1 MRKRTIIAITIAF
14 TLTFGLSALW
24 SAQTNVRDGDTDAN
38 IIEAGGS
45 PTGKSAEKKGGN
57 RVASI
62 FKAPFRAIG
71 KLFGRGKEDGKLQRL
86 TEKDVA
92 KFESAGM
99 TRVDD
104 ASAAKKEKSG
114 ITAAGE
120 AKDHLARGRALLSEG
135 RLNEAIAELSL
146 ASSLDPRLSEANSL
160 LGVAF
165 ERKGMPERA
174 RESYDRAVRAQPEDA
189 QALNNLGF
197 SLYLNG
203 NYRAAVDRLKRA
215 ARLAPNDSRIL
226 NNLALAQCRL
236 GKYDDAF
243 KSFARA
249 GGEVSG
255 HLNTA
260 TMLERAGRDT
270 DAIEH
275 YEAARRLDQNNS
287 VALRRLADLYQR
299 VGRYNEAQATRVA
312 LAARADGV
320 NGGQWP
326 AVGGQ

>member
-1 MRKRTIIAITIAF
+1 MRKRTIIAIAIAF
-14 TLTFGLSALW
+14 TLTFGITALW
-24 SAQTNVRDGDTDAN
+24 SAETNVLDGDTDAN
-38 IIEAGGS
+38 IIDAGGS
-45 PTGKSAEKKGGN
+45 PTGKSNEKKKGGN

-71 KLFGRGKEDGKLQRL
+71 KLFGRGKDEGKLQRL

-104 ASAAKKEKSG
+104 ANVSKKEKTSV
-114 ITAAGE
+114 TASGE
-120 AKDHLARGRALLSEG
+120 ARDHLARGRQLLSAG
-135 RLNEAIAELSL
+135 QLNEAIAELSL
-146 ASSLDPRLSEANSL
+146 AASLDPRLSEANSL

-174 RESYDRAVRAQPEDA
+174 RESYDKAVRSQPEDA

-249 GGEVSG
+249 GGELIA

-270 DAIEH
+270 QAIEH
-275 YEAARRLDQNNS
+275 YEAARRLDQNNT

-299 VGRYNEAQATRVA
+299 VGRYNEAQAARVA
-312 LAARADGV
+312 LASRQDEASAV
-320 NGGQWP
+320 ALGGN
-326 AVGGQ
+326 